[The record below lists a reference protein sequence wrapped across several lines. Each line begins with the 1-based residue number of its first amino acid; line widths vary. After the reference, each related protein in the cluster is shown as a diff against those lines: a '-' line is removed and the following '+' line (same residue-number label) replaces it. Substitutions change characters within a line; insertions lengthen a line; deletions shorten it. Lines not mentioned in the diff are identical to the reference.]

1 MFAVIKTGGKQYRV
15 AADDIISVERLPGET
30 GDKIEI
36 DEVLMLED
44 GAETRIG
51 APRIEGA
58 RVMAT
63 IVDQARAPK
72 IVVFKKQRR
81 KNHRRTKGHR
91 QLLTVLRIG
100 EILPADAQP
109 KAKPKAKAAVKAP
122 SKAATAKKA
131 EAKAPAKKTEA
142 KKAPAKKAP
151 AKKATAAKDAK
162 TSPTTKKSA
171 KTTASKA
178 KAAESG
184 KDAKES

>member
-15 AADDIISVERLPGET
+15 AADDVISVERLPGET
-30 GDKIEI
+30 GDRIEI

-58 RVMAT
+58 RVTAS
-63 IVDQARAPK
+63 ILEQARAPK

-100 EILPADAQP
+100 EILPADARS
-109 KAKPKAKAAVKAP
+109 KIEAKAAAKAEP
-122 SKAATAKKA
+122 AKKA
-131 EAKAPAKKTEA
+131 EIEAPEKKAPEKKVEA
-142 KKAPAKKAP
+142 KKVETAAP
-151 AKKATAAKDAK
+151 AKDAK
-162 TSPTTKKSA
+162 ASPAAKKSVKA
-171 KTTASKA
+171 AASKA
-178 KAAESG
+178 ETAAPG
-184 KDAKES
+184 KNAKES